1 TNQNQLNVQ
10 DPDAGEALFTPTGT
24 PSGAGSTATG
34 SWVAGDKG
42 IGQFILHADGRWLYK
57 VDNDNTHINSLGDG
71 DTFTETLTVQ
81 TKDGTTHQ
89 LTSTIHG
96 TNDQPVIDATSAV
109 TAIEGGHTAHKG
121 QITTTDVDTGDSATY
136 TVITPTTGQHVPG
149 FTLNADGSYEFDAT
163 DAGYDHLALGKTEQV
178 SVSVTVTDGAGATD
192 QKDLII
198 TITGTND
205 RPTVVSSLAQ
215 HIHSIDEDTTQHFSA
230 KDFGF
235 IDKDHGDQ
243 FDHITITALPD
254 AFKGQ
259 FEYNGHPIT
268 IPLDVL
274 TADISK
280 ITFVPAQNYNGGV
293 QFGFTVNDGHTD
305 SFPKIGNFEIIPV
318 DDISTVSGT
327 DTLSMTEGSAANT
340 HADLTVA
347 KGAWLANV
355 DGHFDFPEVVA
366 NDPNAGRWY
375 AITGAGVAGGAAH
388 GMKIETTQWV
398 MNMGDPNYGHNGYM
412 TFTRNTNSATAS
424 YNAVDRV
431 EGDLLINDPDTVPAT
446 FIDVTDS
453 LGDNGYGNFSMHNGH
468 WSFVGGDKTTA
479 LADGEK
485 ATETFTFNTSDG
497 VTHQVTVNL
506 TGSDT
511 KAEFKGDISANL
523 KEGDIG
529 DTVSAHGTLNIVD
542 VDTGQNPIIADFH
555 DKNGVNG
562 YGHFSMVNNQWTYE
576 IDQTTVQK
584 LNASESVQDKI
595 TVTASD
601 GTTQDIVISIRGTN
615 DAPEVTGAVANTD
628 DSEGHAIDMTLPSNL
643 FTDVE
648 GDSFTLSLAVSQ
660 HTEEAVNPDSVN
672 PGWQGKDTALG
683 MPTWLHFDEKTG
695 RIWGTPPHSADGD
708 LDITVTA
715 TDANGAKGTYDFH
728 IAVTDVDAK
737 GIAHANVNEDDR
749 ATGQHSANGQLDAYH
764 NGQHIIWHEQATG
777 QDSTP
782 NMIQGKYGHLQISTG
797 GTWIYYLD
805 HDGDQHWANKDLN
818 ALKAGQVE
826 QEHFTIHGLQNGKE
840 VATEQVIIAVTGKND
855 GATINGTMTSKSV
868 STITEDA
875 AKDTLAGHLNL
886 VDADHGEDQ
895 FIPDPHIAGTYGHL
909 ELAANGDWVYHLDN
923 SLATTN
929 SLSAAQGGTETFTI
943 NSPDNTASHTI
954 TINVNGV
961 DDPLTAV
968 TSPAPPPPVQ
978 HDEPDFSAETSE
990 DLSVTLDDVGLV
1002 VPDSQHQ
1009 AVNDHPVTGA

>member
-1 TNQNQLNVQ
+1 
-10 DPDAGEALFTPTGT
+10 
-24 PSGAGSTATG
+24 
-34 SWVAGDKG
+34 
-42 IGQFILHADGRWLYK
+42 
-57 VDNDNTHINSLGDG
+57 
-71 DTFTETLTVQ
+71 
-81 TKDGTTHQ
+81 
-89 LTSTIHG
+89 
-96 TNDQPVIDATSAV
+96 
-109 TAIEGGHTAHKG
+109 
-121 QITTTDVDTGDSATY
+121 
-136 TVITPTTGQHVPG
+136 
-149 FTLNADGSYEFDAT
+149 
-163 DAGYDHLALGKTEQV
+163 
-178 SVSVTVTDGAGATD
+178 
-192 QKDLII
+192 
-198 TITGTND
+198 
-205 RPTVVSSLAQ
+205 
-215 HIHSIDEDTTQHFSA
+215 
-230 KDFGF
+230 
-235 IDKDHGDQ
+235 
-243 FDHITITALPD
+243 
-254 AFKGQ
+254 
-259 FEYNGHPIT
+259 
-268 IPLDVL
+268 
-274 TADISK
+274 
-280 ITFVPAQNYNGGV
+280 
-293 QFGFTVNDGHTD
+293 
-305 SFPKIGNFEIIPV
+305 
-318 DDISTVSGT
+318 
-327 DTLSMTEGSAANT
+327 
-340 HADLTVA
+340 
-347 KGAWLANV
+347 
-355 DGHFDFPEVVA
+355 
-366 NDPNAGRWY
+366 
-375 AITGAGVAGGAAH
+375 
-388 GMKIETTQWV
+388 
-398 MNMGDPNYGHNGYM
+398 
-412 TFTRNTNSATAS
+412 
-424 YNAVDRV
+424 
-431 EGDLLINDPDTVPAT
+431 
-446 FIDVTDS
+446 
-453 LGDNGYGNFSMHNGH
+453 
-468 WSFVGGDKTTA
+468 
-479 LADGEK
+479 
-485 ATETFTFNTSDG
+485 
-497 VTHQVTVNL
+497 
-506 TGSDT
+506 
-511 KAEFKGDISANL
+511 
-523 KEGDIG
+523 
-529 DTVSAHGTLNIVD
+529 
-542 VDTGQNPIIADFH
+542 
-555 DKNGVNG
+555 
-562 YGHFSMVNNQWTYE
+562 
-576 IDQTTVQK
+576 
-584 LNASESVQDKI
+584 
-595 TVTASD
+595 
-601 GTTQDIVISIRGTN
+601 QDIVISIRGTN

-961 DDPLTAV
+961 DDPLT
-968 TSPAPPPPVQ
+968 SPAPPPPVQ

-990 DLSVTLDDVGLV
+990 DISVTLDDVGLV

-1009 AVNDHPVTGA
+1009 AVNAHPVTGAAAYLDALGISPPPPSANDAIEHQLPADIDIVMAEADHAALGHDDVSHIDLSDALEHQGHEHDTNQQDHDDTQHHNQVDDLPDIDPNS